1 MNVREEIA
9 VLPAAAIGSRVGI
22 PIGGTVRGPDGGQA
36 IGIVDKVVLTPLTG
50 ETTHL
55 LIRCFGK
62 ARRDVL
68 VPMTGV
74 DAVQGGEV
82 WLNVPV
88 EHLPR
93 AVVHEVGTNPAR
105 PEPWAAPHG
114 YEPDQVLFALPELV
128 DYPEDQ
134 TDKEILRQALD
145 ALRSYGPTRHLVAA
159 PASGAPVTATLGAA
173 GPLRVTARNG
183 VVILAGNVELRTYAG
198 MAERR
203 VRWITGVREVLNL
216 LIADDELQTSVKAA
230 LHYDPRIRL
239 FQPRVWVA
247 GGQVTL
253 SGRVAD
259 AAGRDAVGAIVG
271 AVPGVRGVVN
281 RLGVGV

>member
-1 MNVREEIA
+1 M
-9 VLPAAAIGSRVGI
+9 
-22 PIGGTVRGPDGGQA
+22 
-36 IGIVDKVVLTPLTG
+36 
-50 ETTHL
+50 
-55 LIRCFGK
+55 
-62 ARRDVL
+62 
-68 VPMTGV
+68 
-74 DAVQGGEV
+74 
-82 WLNVPV
+82 
-88 EHLPR
+88 
-93 AVVHEVGTNPAR
+93 
-105 PEPWAAPHG
+105 
-114 YEPDQVLFALPELV
+114 
-128 DYPEDQ
+128 
-134 TDKEILRQALD
+134 ILGQALD
-145 ALRSYGPTRHLVAA
+145 AIRSYGPIRHLATA
-159 PASGAPVTATLGAA
+159 PEYGAPVTATLGAE
-173 GPLRVTARNG
+173 GPLRVSVRNG

-216 LIADDELQTSVKAA
+216 LIADDELQTAVKAV

-281 RLGVGV
+281 CLGIGV